1 MELSEGMGSISIRMR
16 EYLGSYVDTAKK
28 MSLVLSSG

>member
-1 MELSEGMGSISIRMR
+1 MESISMGMR
-16 EYLGSYVDTAKK
+16 DYLGSYVDTAKK